1 MINFKQLVL
10 NYGEETTFINLEKV
24 RTWSIRIIEV
34 TRVGCY
40 TTFKIR
46 IRVDD
51 EEYLATHKFL
61 ENISVDEYSNLE
73 HSILNGNN
81 FSHFKCLKCDG
92 CSLEVKMNY
101 LCNEP
106 IWMYRV

>member
-24 RTWSIRIIEV
+24 RTWSIGVKEV
-34 TRVGCY
+34 LRDEES

-61 ENISVDEYSNLE
+61 GNISVDEYSNLE
-73 HSILNGNN
+73 HSILNGSN
-81 FSHFKCLKCDG
+81 FSHFKCLECDG
-92 CSLEVKMNY
+92 YSLEVKMHHI
-101 LCNEP
+101 CSER
-106 IWMYRV
+106 IWICRI